1 MSPYVLEFSW
11 KRFLIKKPG
20 ERRCPFRGHL
30 LLFMLLPLPLLFF
43 QTGCQSPSHYRV
55 TADRVANT
63 IIQEKQEQVLGKAHE
78 FSVERPSDTF
88 RRRLLIEQGLPYAS
102 EASLGTDKLK
112 TIEHWPEKDYPVTT
126 SSHENVLPLQGKQ
139 PVTLSLMQALQVGAR
154 NSFEYQDYKEEIFQ
168 SALSLDLERNEFR
181 SIFTGQVQSLYESD
195 SSGKDT
201 VRGMQNSA
209 ALGAGKTFK
218 TGADVSAAL
227 ALDLAHLLTQGG
239 ASSLGLLADAT
250 ISIPLLRGSGRHIV
264 TEPLTQAERNVVY
277 AIYEFER
284 FKQGFAVSIADQYL
298 AVLEALNNA
307 ENAEKNY
314 RNLTAVASRSRR
326 LAEAGRLSEIQ
337 ADQADQKE
345 LRARRRWISA
355 LESYKSSMDSFKAS
369 LGLPPDALIE
379 LDRAELEKLLA
390 SLSEE
395 SAQDAIGEKENKP
408 TGETPADLTGPD
420 RENAGLL
427 GMNELRAIQLG
438 LESRFDLRIFQGKVY
453 DAQRAV
459 AVSADALRAEL
470 TLFGSAQIG
479 QSRTIE
485 TATLNN
491 AKLRTNRG
499 IYSSLLTLDL
509 PLERTAERNAYR
521 NSFIALERAVRE
533 VQKLEDRIKLN
544 IRKQLRDMLESRERF
559 TVQAK
564 SMQVAEKRVK
574 SVTLF
579 LEAGRAQIRDLTD
592 AQEDLLEA
600 QNGLTEAVVD
610 YRLAELEFQRDT
622 GLLKIDEKGLWQEYT
637 QREIKHDKH

>member
-1 MSPYVLEFSW
+1 MEVNSKKIILKNSLKRLFSLYAQG
-11 KRFLIKKPG
+11 KTCLLV
-20 ERRCPFRGHL
+20 L
-30 LLFMLLPLPLLFF
+30 LLTPVFLS
-43 QTGCQSPSHYRV
+43 QIGCQTSSQYRLE
-55 TADRVANT
+55 ADKAAKA
-63 IIQEKQEQVLGKAHE
+63 IIQEKQKQALGKTEA
-78 FSVERPSDTF
+78 FTIERPGDIL
-88 RRRLLIEQGLPYAS
+88 RRRLLIAQELPYSS
-102 EASLGTDKLK
+102 EASLSTDMLK
-112 TIEHWPEKDYPVTT
+112 KIDHWPEEDYPRKEP
-126 SSHENVLPLQGKQ
+126 SSDHIVSLTADGPIQ
-139 PVTLSLMQALQVGAR
+139 LSLTQALQIGAR
-154 NSFEYQDYKEEIFQ
+154 NSFEYQDYKENIFQ

-201 VRGMQNSA
+201 VRGVQNSA
-209 ALGAGKTFK
+209 ELGAGKTFK

-227 ALDLAHLLTQGG
+227 AVDLAHLLTQGG
-239 ASSLGLLADAT
+239 ESSLGLLADAT

-314 RNLTAVASRSRR
+314 RNLTAVVIRSRR
-326 LAEAGRLSEIQ
+326 LADAGRLSEIQ

-345 LRARRRWISA
+345 LLARRRWISA
-355 LESYKSSMDSFKAS
+355 LESYKNGMDSFKAS
-369 LGLPPDALIE
+369 LGLPPDARIE

-390 SLSEE
+390 SVSEE
-395 SAQDAIGEKENKP
+395 RAQDTIGEKENKP

-427 GMNELRAIQLG
+427 GMNELRALQLG
-438 LESRFDLRIFQGKVY
+438 LENRLDLSISQGKVY

-470 TLFGSAQIG
+470 TLFESAQIG

-509 PLERTAERNAYR
+509 PFERTAERNTYR

-544 IRKQLRDMLESRERF
+544 IRKQLRAMLESRERF
-559 TVQAK
+559 TIQAK

-592 AQEDLLEA
+592 AQEDLLNA
-600 QNGLTEAVVD
+600 QNGLTQAAVD

-637 QREIKHDKH
+637 QREIKNDKH

>member
-1 MSPYVLEFSW
+1 MEVNSKKIILKNSL
-11 KRFLIKKPG
+11 KRLVSLYAQGKFCLLVFLLTPVFLSQI
-20 ERRCPFRGHL
+20 
-30 LLFMLLPLPLLFF
+30 
-43 QTGCQSPSHYRV
+43 GCQTSSQYRLE
-55 TADRVANT
+55 ADKAAKA
-63 IIQEKQEQVLGKAHE
+63 IIQEKQKQALGKTEA
-78 FSVERPSDTF
+78 FTIERPSDIL
-88 RRRLLIEQGLPYAS
+88 RRRLLIAQELPYSS
-102 EASLGTDKLK
+102 EASLSTDMLK
-112 TIEHWPEKDYPVTT
+112 KIDHWPEEDYPRKEP
-126 SSHENVLPLQGKQ
+126 SSDHIVSLTADGPIQ
-139 PVTLSLMQALQVGAR
+139 LSLTQALQIGAR
-154 NSFEYQDYKEEIFQ
+154 NSFEYQDYKENIFQ
-168 SALSLDLERNEFR
+168 SALSLDLERNEFC

-201 VRGMQNSA
+201 VRGVQNSA
-209 ALGAGKTFK
+209 ELGAGKTFK

-227 ALDLAHLLTQGG
+227 AVDLAHLLTQGG

-314 RNLTAVASRSRR
+314 RNLTAVVIRSRR
-326 LAEAGRLSEIQ
+326 LADAGRLSEIQ

-345 LRARRRWISA
+345 LLARRRWISA
-355 LESYKSSMDSFKAS
+355 LESYKNGMDSFKAS
-369 LGLPPDALIE
+369 LGLPPDARIE

-390 SLSEE
+390 SVSEE
-395 SAQDAIGEKENKP
+395 RAQDTIGEKENKS

-427 GMNELRAIQLG
+427 GMNELRALQLG
-438 LESRFDLRIFQGKVY
+438 LENRLDLRISQGKVY

-521 NSFIALERAVRE
+521 NSFIALERSVRE
-533 VQKLEDRIKLN
+533 VQKLEDTIKVS
-544 IRKQLRDMLESRERF
+544 IRKQMRDMVESRERF
-559 TVQAK
+559 TIQAK

-592 AQEDLLEA
+592 AQEDLLDA
-600 QNGLTEAVVD
+600 QNGLTQAAVD

-637 QREIKHDKH
+637 QREIKNDKH

>member
-1 MSPYVLEFSW
+1 
-11 KRFLIKKPG
+11 
-20 ERRCPFRGHL
+20 
-30 LLFMLLPLPLLFF
+30 
-43 QTGCQSPSHYRV
+43 
-55 TADRVANT
+55 
-63 IIQEKQEQVLGKAHE
+63 
-78 FSVERPSDTF
+78 
-88 RRRLLIEQGLPYAS
+88 
-102 EASLGTDKLK
+102 
-112 TIEHWPEKDYPVTT
+112 
-126 SSHENVLPLQGKQ
+126 
-139 PVTLSLMQALQVGAR
+139 
-154 NSFEYQDYKEEIFQ
+154 
-168 SALSLDLERNEFR
+168 
-181 SIFTGQVQSLYESD
+181 
-195 SSGKDT
+195 
-201 VRGMQNSA
+201 
-209 ALGAGKTFK
+209 
-218 TGADVSAAL
+218 
-227 ALDLAHLLTQGG
+227 
-239 ASSLGLLADAT
+239 
-250 ISIPLLRGSGRHIV
+250 
-264 TEPLTQAERNVVY
+264 VVY

-284 FKQGFAVSIADQYL
+284 FKQGFAVSIVAQYL
-298 AVLEALNNA
+298 AVLETLNNA

-395 SAQDAIGEKENKP
+395 SAQDAIGEKENNP

-559 TVQAK
+559 TIQAK

-600 QNGLTEAVVD
+600 QNGLTQAVVD

-637 QREIKHDKH
+637 QREIKNDKH